1 MNTFTFDTSKLSYS
15 TLQELLKVLNQNV
28 QCCDGTSY
36 TVTKYS
42 IEARL
47 EDDEYDYIIDKII
60 NA

>member
-1 MNTFTFDTSKLSYS
+1 MNTFTFDISKLSYS
-15 TLQELLKVLNQNV
+15 KLQELLKVLNQNV
-28 QCCDGTSY
+28 QSCHGASY